1 MANINRIK
9 STGSN
14 RPDEKSDESTGLV
27 SGVKRFF
34 HVGDDEKITT
44 LEQLF
49 VEQLK
54 DLYSAE
60 NQLIEA
66 LPKMAAAAFA
76 PPLKKGFQTHL
87 KETKEHAR
95 RLERILKGLGE
106 DAEGKTCQ
114 AMKGLVKEGSET
126 ISEDASKE
134 VKDAALIAAAQRVE
148 HYEIAGYGCVRTY
161 AGLLGRK
168 KDAQVL
174 GMTLK
179 EEAATDKKL
188 TAAAATLN
196 LKVDK
201 TPAKKTERKS

>member
-1 MANINRIK
+1 MANTNRIK
-9 STGSN
+9 SNGSN
-14 RPDEKSDESTGLV
+14 EQTSEDSGLV

-44 LEQLF
+44 LAQLF

-60 NQLIEA
+60 NQLVEA
-66 LPKMAAAAFA
+66 LPKMAAAAYA
-76 PPLKKGFQTHL
+76 PPLKKGFQLHL
-87 KETKEHAR
+87 KETREHAR

-106 DAEGKTCQ
+106 DAGGKTCH

-161 AGLLGRK
+161 ATLLGRK

-174 GMTLK
+174 AMTLK

-188 TAAAATLN
+188 TAAASTLN
-196 LKVDK
+196 LKVAK
-201 TPAKKTERKS
+201 GPAKKAERKS